1 MPVHPGC
8 EMWVEEFMRATLPE
22 MQSALSAK
30 PKSRCSAFVRTATLI
45 VRRRGRRKPPVRSF
59 GFAWR
64 GWTKRRSIV
73 TAHFTQSQHARETDM
88 SNRFQGVGNL
98 GAKPELKRIDQNGD
112 SEAVLELRIYFD
124 RRVPGGEDLDSFEDR
139 GGFWITASLWG
150 KRAERA
156 AALLDKGMRVF
167 VTGTLLTDTW
177 LDSTSAEKRTEM
189 RLRLEY
195 LALDLSRVKGLEMEA
210 KKGREVAA

>member
-1 MPVHPGC
+1 
-8 EMWVEEFMRATLPE
+8 
-22 MQSALSAK
+22 
-30 PKSRCSAFVRTATLI
+30 
-45 VRRRGRRKPPVRSF
+45 
-59 GFAWR
+59 
-64 GWTKRRSIV
+64 
-73 TAHFTQSQHARETDM
+73 M

-98 GAKPELKRIDQNGD
+98 GAKPELKRIDQNGEL
-112 SEAVLELRIYFD
+112 EAVLELRIYFD

-177 LDSTSAEKRTEM
+177 LDSASAEKRTEM